1 MPWAKFDD
9 RYPWHRKVRGL
20 SDAAFRMDV
29 SAVCW
34 CSENLTDGVIEAD
47 FLNLVS
53 DVRNPRK
60 VAAELVRSGRWHAD
74 DHECESCPPLPAG
87 AHIVHDYLVYNPT
100 REKVEKDR
108 EQRRKAGERGGV
120 ASGQARSKG
129 EATRFD
135 SAERVV
141 KQNGS
146 KTEATAASSPTN
158 PRTRTPT
165 QPLTTS
171 VGGGSHVS
179 RPADPTPPLYSDRCK
194 RHGDVAEPPPC
205 GACADVRKANAQ
217 KPRLSLVGPRT
228 PARVPHCG
236 ECDETRHRETP
247 FGVIRCPECHPNA
260 EEAS

>member
-34 CSENLTDGVIEAD
+34 CSENLTDGVIEAE
-47 FLNLVS
+47 FLTLVS

-60 VAAELVRSGRWHAD
+60 VAAELVRSGRWHD
-74 DHECESCPPLPAG
+74 DGHDCEVCPDVPAG
-87 AHIVHDYLVYNPT
+87 AHIVHDYLDYNPT
-100 REKVEKDR
+100 REKVERDR

-120 ASGQARSKG
+120 ASGKARSKD
-129 EATRFD
+129 EASRFD

-158 PRTRTPT
+158 PRTRTPHPST
-165 QPLTTS
+165 E
-171 VGGGSHVS
+171 VEGGPHVS
-179 RPADPTPPLYSDRCK
+179 SGPGTTPPLYSDRCS
-194 RHGDVAEPPPC
+194 RHGNVERPGNC
-205 GACADVRKANAQ
+205 GHCKDVRLANAAKVRPLHAVPSPMRRCIVHDQ
-217 KPRLSLVGPRT
+217 SFE
-228 PARVPHCG
+228 RVCSG
-236 ECDETRHRETP
+236 CEADRKA
-247 FGVIRCPECHPNA
+247 A
-260 EEAS
+260 ESA